1 MNCQAC
7 RQHLEPF
14 IDDELSVKDNVAV
27 LEHVTACAACQEVF
41 NAEKRIRES
50 LRSRL
55 RQETCPEAFAQRA
68 FAAVRAEARGSGIK
82 RWILWA
88 PPIAA
93 AIAGA
98 FLLPR
103 FLTNPP
109 RDSVS
114 PPRHAERK
122 AHALERTHDHS
133 AHGEFLAWA
142 GDRYDE
148 LTEQLPPGKI
158 LTAESLRRAEP
169 RSRAVASPEEF
180 QKVVKAKLGRTVTLP
195 PAFVEGGR
203 IIGGELLSWDEGW
216 VSQLILEYGDR
227 ELVVYEISQC
237 HATHFGCE
245 MQSLMVDF
253 RQVEGD
259 PAKKVSISRC
269 VGCDAVLVIRQK
281 QAYLLLSRHGRD
293 WDDDWMLAQARK
305 LAYRD

>member
-27 LEHVTACAACQEVF
+27 LDHVSACAACQEVF
-41 NAEKRIRES
+41 NAEKRIRDS

-55 RQETCPEAFAQRA
+55 SQETCPEAFAERA
-68 FAAVRAEARGSGIK
+68 LAAVRTEARGSGIK

-103 FLTNPP
+103 FLP
-109 RDSVS
+109 RDPVA
-114 PPRHAERK
+114 PAVHAARK

-133 AHGEFLAWA
+133 VHGEFLAWA
-142 GDRYDE
+142 GARYDE
-148 LTEQLPPGKI
+148 LTDELPPGKI
-158 LTAESLRRAEP
+158 LTAESLRHAEP
-169 RSRAVASPEEF
+169 LSRAVASLDEF
-180 QKVVKAKLGRTVTLP
+180 QKVVKAKLGRSVTLP

-203 IIGGELLSWDEGW
+203 IIGGELLNWDDGW

-227 ELVVYEISQC
+227 ELVLYEISQC

-245 MQSLMVDF
+245 MQRLIASF

-259 PAKKVSISRC
+259 QAKKVSISRC
-269 VGCDAVLVIRQK
+269 QGCDAVLVIRQN
-281 QAYLLLSRHGRD
+281 QSYLLLSRHGRD